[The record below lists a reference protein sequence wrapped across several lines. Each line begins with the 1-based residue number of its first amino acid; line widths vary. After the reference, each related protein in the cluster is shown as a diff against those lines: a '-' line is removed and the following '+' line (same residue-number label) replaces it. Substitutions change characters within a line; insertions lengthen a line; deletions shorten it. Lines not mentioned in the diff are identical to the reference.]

1 MQQAQIRFAFGSGTG
16 CAGAHADNAR
26 MSPSGSPQSAPLD
39 GFHPAVAAWFARTFA
54 APTRA
59 QTLAWPAI
67 RSGRHVLVSA
77 PTGSG
82 KTLTAFLAGIDALV
96 RDGLDGRLDDTTR
109 IVYVSPLKA
118 LSNDIRINLDLP
130 LQGIRDE
137 LATMGLPDVG
147 IRTAVRTGDTPQSER
162 AAMRR
167 KPPHILVTTP
177 ESLYILLGSESGRA
191 MLAPARTVIVD
202 EIHAV
207 AASKRGSHLAL
218 SLERLEALCGRPL
231 VRIGV
236 SATQKPMDE
245 VARFL
250 VGAGNVVR
258 VEGEATRAEGRG
270 LRAEEWASGEPGWDR
285 APQVTSSNPCAAAI
299 SDAPRPSALSPLSAR
314 PEADCDI
321 IDIGY
326 AKTRDLALVLP
337 PTPLSVVMSNEQW
350 EQAYAQIAELAGAH
364 RTTLVFVNTRRMA
377 ERAARHLGELLGKER
392 VAAHHGSLAKELRLD
407 AEQKLKRGELALLVS
422 TSSLELGIDIGDV
435 DLVCQLGSPRAIAAF
450 LQRAG
455 RAGHH
460 VGGVPRARLFPQSR
474 DDLVECAALLDCVRR
489 GELDALRI
497 PGSDPA
503 RGLIAPIDVLA
514 QQIVAE
520 VSCRE
525 WREDALYDWLRR
537 AWPYRDLTR
546 EAFDGVVKML
556 AEGYATRRGVR
567 SGLVHRDA
575 VNRLLRGRH
584 GGRTTAVM
592 SGGTIPETADYAVVM
607 EPQAIHIGT
616 VHEDFAVESLAGDV
630 FQLGNASY
638 RVLRIEP
645 GRVRVE
651 DAQGAAPSIP
661 FWIGEA
667 PGRTDELSIG
677 VSRLREEVV
686 RRLVSGEGQD
696 PLVSLCAKQ
705 ADLDANQNVG
715 TSTREI
721 ARNASAAHDVPSPA
735 VPAFDNGRQR
745 GFALDFLIGEV
756 GLEPAAAT
764 QITDYLAAARTAL
777 GTLPTRRRIVLERFF
792 DESGGT
798 QLVIH
803 SPFGSRLNRAWGLA
817 LRKRFCRK
825 FNFELQAAATE
836 DAIVLSLSTSHSF
849 PLIEVSQYL
858 HSNTALDILTQALL
872 DAPLF
877 GVRWR
882 WNATTALAL
891 PRFLG
896 GKKVAP
902 QLQRMKSEDLLATVF
917 PDQVACA
924 ENLVGEREVPDHP
937 LVAQTLHDC
946 LYEAM
951 DAAGWLDLLR
961 GMESGEIEVIARD
974 LTAPSPLAMEAINAR
989 PYAFL
994 DDAPLEER
1002 RTQAVQAR
1010 RYGDPA
1016 DAGDLGRLDPGA
1028 IDAVREQAWPSPRNA
1043 DEMHEALQSVG
1054 VVTADEAAANAQWL
1068 DWLRKLAKDQRATA
1082 LTISAPCR
1090 SDVSRELLRSGS
1102 SSESRDDSVPRGERV
1117 VTSAVPTMDQDL
1129 ATHVAPTQAV
1139 ELWTCAERL
1148 AQLRALFPEAVAS
1161 PRIALPPE
1169 LEAPVLTREAAA
1181 LELVRAR
1188 LGGLGPATVDALQ
1201 AALPLPRSEL
1211 DLALLQLQT
1220 EGVAMQGW
1228 FTRSAPAEVGDAPLA
1243 SDSSAAIEWCER
1255 HLLARIH
1262 RYTLSRLRKEI
1273 EPVEPRDFV
1282 RFLCDWQRVSKAA
1295 RVSGP
1300 EALAGVLGQLE
1311 GYEAPAAAWE
1321 GELLP
1326 ARVADYSIGWLDDQC
1341 AAGRTLWTRLRE
1353 NVSDA
1358 ASARAPTSVRATPVV
1373 LLPRRHAAPWMRL
1386 ASAGGDD
1393 APVSSRAQRVL
1404 DHLAAHGASFFDD
1417 LVDGAH
1423 LLRTELE
1430 DALAELVARGRIHC
1444 DSFAG
1449 LRALLVPASKRG
1461 SGRSGRHR
1469 RAALFG
1475 IEDAGR
1481 WALIPGRPQ
1490 GAHRGDPPSRRPGA
1504 SRDPVASVL
1513 LPELHGEGSGQ
1524 VGPDLR
1530 RDDGRSRKP
1539 GAAVQGDH
1547 GEGRRGQR
1555 RDDGKKPKPDRDD
1568 IEHIA
1573 RTLLRRYGVVCWRL
1587 LEREAG
1593 WLPPWRELVRVLQR
1607 LEARGEIRGGRF
1619 IAGLSGEQFALPEAI
1634 GLLRQVRARPH
1645 DGAFVCVSAS
1655 DPLNLAGTVLPGEK
1669 IPRIAGARVLL
1680 RDGLAVAGLVA
1691 GEVRYEA
1698 SLDASLRPEA
1708 QRMLLREHPRESYAH
1723 SVGSSE
1729 DNAPMAQRQS
1739 LV

>member
-1 MQQAQIRFAFGSGTG
+1 MLQGQIRFAFTQAPVS
-16 CAGAHADNAR
+16 AAARADNPR
-26 MSPSGSPQSAPLD
+26 MACSPAPPLPPPLD
-39 GFHPAVAAWFARTFA
+39 GFHPAVAAWFARTFP
-54 APTRA
+54 APTQA
-59 QTLAWPAI
+59 QALAWPAI
-67 RSGRHVLVSA
+67 RSGRHVLVAA

-96 RDGLDGRLDDTTR
+96 RDGLEGRLEDATR

-118 LSNDIRINLDLP
+118 LSNDIRINLEQP
-130 LQGIRDE
+130 LQGIRE
-137 LATMGLPDVG
+137 QLAAMGLPDVA

-162 AAMRR
+162 AALRR
-167 KPPHILVTTP
+167 QPPHILVTTP
-177 ESLYILLGSESGRA
+177 ESLYILLGSDSGRA
-191 MLAPARTVIVD
+191 MLATTRSVIVD

-218 SLERLEALCGRPL
+218 SLERLDALCGRPL
-231 VRIGV
+231 TRIGV
-236 SATQKPMDE
+236 SATQKPIDE

-250 VGAGNVVR
+250 VGAGNVARITALAVR
-258 VEGEATRAEGRG
+258 STGAN
-270 LRAEEWASGEPGWDR
+270 ASPAAQDQR
-285 APQVTSSNPCAAAI
+285 VDAAAG
-299 SDAPRPSALSPLSAR
+299 DAATAPDGSASSGGDEKAQYVASC
-314 PEADCDI
+314 EI
-321 IDIGY
+321 VDIGY
-326 AKTRDLALVLP
+326 AKQRDLQLVLP

-350 EQAYAQIAELAGAH
+350 EQVYSQIAALANEH

-377 ERAARHLGELLGKER
+377 ERAARHLGELLGKEA
-392 VAAHHGSLAKELRLD
+392 VAAHHGSLARELRLE
-407 AEQKLKRGELALLVS
+407 AEQKLKRGELRLMVA

-455 RAGHH
+455 RSGHH

-497 PGSDPA
+497 PGSDPS
-503 RGLIAPIDVLA
+503 RGLFAPTDVLA

-546 EAFDGVVKML
+546 EAFDAVVKML

-567 SGLVHRDA
+567 AGLLHRDA
-575 VNRLLRGRH
+575 VNGLLRGRQ
-584 GGRTTAVM
+584 GGRMTAVM
-592 SGGTIPETADYAVVM
+592 SGGTIPDTADYAVVM
-607 EPQAIHIGT
+607 EPQALNIGT

-638 RVLRIEP
+638 RILQVEP
-645 GRVRVE
+645 GRLRVE
-651 DAQGAAPSIP
+651 DAQGAPPSIP

-686 RRLVSGEGQD
+686 DRLPQPVATTPNLQGGAADTGPERGAPAGPDTGASGAQGGQGVTPEYPGPPSNALPWLTD
-696 PLVSLCAKQ
+696 EIGLG
-705 ADLDANQNVG
+705 AD
-715 TSTREI
+715 
-721 ARNASAAHDVPSPA
+721 
-735 VPAFDNGRQR
+735 
-745 GFALDFLIGEV
+745 
-756 GLEPAAAT
+756 AAA
-764 QITDYLAAARTAL
+764 QIVDYMAATRASL
-777 GTLPTRRRIVLERFF
+777 GTLPTRQRIVLERFF

-803 SPFGSRLNRAWGLA
+803 SPFGSRINRAWGLA

-858 HSNTALDILTQALL
+858 HSASAQDILVQALL

-891 PRFLG
+891 PRFIG
-896 GKKVAP
+896 GKKTAP

-937 LVAQTLHDC
+937 LVEQTLHDC

-961 GMESGEIEVIARD
+961 GMESGQVEVVARD
-974 LTAPSPLAMEAINAR
+974 LTGPSPLAMEALSAR

-1002 RTQAVQAR
+1002 RTQAVQSR
-1010 RYGDPA
+1010 RYSDPSE
-1016 DAGDLGRLDPGA
+1016 AGDLGRLDPGA
-1028 IDAVREQAWPSPRNA
+1028 IDAVREQAWPSPRNV
-1043 DEMHEALQSVG
+1043 DEMHEALQSLG
-1054 VVTADEAAANAQWL
+1054 LVTAEEVAANGAWDAL
-1068 DWLRKLAKDQRATA
+1068 LTRLANDQRATCVT
-1082 LTISAPCR
+1082 LPAP
-1090 SDVSRELLRSGS
+1090 GA
-1102 SSESRDDSVPRGERV
+1102 GAV
-1117 VTSAVPTMDQDL
+1117 VKA
-1129 ATHVAPTQAV
+1129 
-1139 ELWTCAERL
+1139 WTCAERL
-1148 AQLRALFPEAVAS
+1148 PLLLALFPAAPCKPVIK
-1161 PRIALPPE
+1161 PPPGCDALAGSRE
-1169 LEAPVLTREAAA
+1169 EAAV
-1181 LELVRAR
+1181 ELLRAR
-1188 LGGLGPATVDALQ
+1188 LGGLGPVTVAGLQ

-1211 DLALLQLQT
+1211 EIGLLALQA

-1228 FTRSAPAEVGDAPLA
+1228 FTRPLPEAAQAAGDEV
-1243 SDSSAAIEWCER
+1243 EWCER

-1262 RYTLSRLRKEI
+1262 RYTMARLRKEI
-1273 EPVEPRDFV
+1273 EPVEPRDYV
-1282 RFLCDWQRVSKAA
+1282 RFLCDWQRVSPGT
-1295 RVSGP
+1295 RVQGP
-1300 EALAGVLGQLE
+1300 EALASVLAQLE

-1321 GELLP
+1321 AELLP
-1326 ARVADYSIGWLDDQC
+1326 ARVADYSIAWLDDQC
-1341 AAGRTLWTRLRE
+1341 AAGRTLWTRLR
-1353 NVSDA
+1353 
-1358 ASARAPTSVRATPVV
+1358 ASETEGTAPRAPTSVRSTPVV
-1373 LLPRRHAAPWMRL
+1373 LLPRRHAAPWTRL
-1386 ASAGGDD
+1386 AEAADE

-1404 DHLAAHGASFFDD
+1404 DHLGAHGASFFDD
-1417 LVDGAH
+1417 LVDGTRM
-1423 LLRTELE
+1423 LRTELE
-1430 DALAELVARGRIHC
+1430 DALAELVARGRVHC

-1449 LRALLVPASKRG
+1449 LRALLLPG
-1461 SGRSGRHR
+1461 SRRPSARSGRHR

-1481 WALIPGRPQ
+1481 WALIPGRAPATHAPQ
-1490 GAHRGDPPSRRPGA
+1490 A
-1504 SRDPVASVL
+1504 RDQVDIPLPL
-1513 LPELHGEGSGQ
+1513 LAAGKAPKANPRAQSGKGRVKADGE
-1524 VGPDLR
+1524 
-1530 RDDGRSRKP
+1530 
-1539 GAAVQGDH
+1539 A
-1547 GEGRRGQR
+1547 
-1555 RDDGKKPKPDRDD
+1555 
-1568 IEHIA
+1568 IEHVA

-1587 LEREAG
+1587 LDREAS
-1593 WLPPWRELVRVLQR
+1593 WLPPWHELVRVLQR

-1634 GLLRQVRARPH
+1634 GLLRQVRARRH
-1645 DGAFVCVSAS
+1645 DGQFTCISAS
-1655 DPLNLAGTVLPGEK
+1655 DPLNLAGTLLPGDK
-1669 IPRIAGARVLL
+1669 VPRIGGARLLL
-1680 RDGLAVAGLVA
+1680 RDGLVVSTLVA
-1691 GEVRYEA
+1691 GQVQHA
-1698 SLDASLRPEA
+1698 SGLQPELHA
-1708 QRMLLREHPRESYAH
+1708 QAERLLLREHAPRMNPFIEPA
-1723 SVGSSE
+1723 VAGANE
-1729 DNAPMAQRQS
+1729 GPVLTD
-1739 LV
+1739 